1 MSGGYVGQRS
11 RRRGRYQI
19 LILFLIFLIGA
30 IVFFANSSRDTYETI
45 VEIEEPTSQKEDNI
59 SIRKLEIK
67 LFETEQRVLLRENLV
82 SSLKDQINSL
92 EVNNN
97 ELIKAIQQ
105 LNIENEQINI
115 ENEQN
120 NIVSQKLQKN
130 NLAEI
135 EQLQRT
141 IDKLNKEININI
153 DSFFSLKN
161 ENDKIQNLVGIL
173 ENNNNT
179 LELQKDIAFKKI
191 EELKMEIIEK
201 NKLIKEMEDK
211 IHH

>member
-1 MSGGYVGQRS
+1 MNSGYVGQRS
-11 RRRGRYQI
+11 RRRGRYQL

-30 IVFFANSSRDTYETI
+30 IVFFAYISRDTYEAI
-45 VEIEEPTSQKEDNI
+45 AEIEEPTSQKEDNI

-67 LFETEQRVLLRENLV
+67 LFEAEQRVVLRENLV

-105 LNIENEQINI
+105 LNI

-161 ENDKIQNLVGIL
+161 ENDKIQNLVEIL
-173 ENNNNT
+173 KNNNNT

-201 NKLIKEMEDK
+201 NKLIKEMKDK

>member
-67 LFETEQRVLLRENLV
+67 LFEAEQRVLLRENLV

-130 NLAEI
+130 NFAEI

>member
-45 VEIEEPTSQKEDNI
+45 VEIEEPTSQEEDNI

-67 LFETEQRVLLRENLV
+67 LFEAEQRVLLRENLV

>member
-11 RRRGRYQI
+11 RRRGCYKL

-30 IVFFANSSRDTYETI
+30 IVFFANSSRDTYEAI

-67 LFETEQRVLLRENLV
+67 LFEAEQRVLLRENLV

-115 ENEQN
+115 VNEQN

-153 DSFFSLKN
+153 DSFFFPQ
-161 ENDKIQNLVGIL
+161 E
-173 ENNNNT
+173 
-179 LELQKDIAFKKI
+179 
-191 EELKMEIIEK
+191 
-201 NKLIKEMEDK
+201 
-211 IHH
+211 

>member
-92 EVNNN
+92 EENKN

-105 LNIENEQINI
+105 LNI

>member
-30 IVFFANSSRDTYETI
+30 IVFFAYSSRDTYETI

-201 NKLIKEMEDK
+201 NKLIKEMKDK